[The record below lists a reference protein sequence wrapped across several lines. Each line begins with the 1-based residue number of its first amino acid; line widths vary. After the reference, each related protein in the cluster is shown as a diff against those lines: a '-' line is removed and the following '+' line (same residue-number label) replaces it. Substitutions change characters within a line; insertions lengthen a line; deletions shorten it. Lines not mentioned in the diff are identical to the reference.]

1 MFAIFIECTLKN
13 GKVFEQD
20 GGPVKFV
27 NDEADAKAFCGNPDN
42 EYLLKRYVGYK
53 SVEFIY
59 EEWGLAEFAEYCRER
74 FEELNERL
82 TSHIFG
88 E

>member
-1 MFAIFIECTLKN
+1 MFAIFMECTPKKGN
-13 GKVFEQD
+13 AFRP
-20 GGPVKFV
+20 GGVLKFV
-27 NDEADAKAFCGNPDN
+27 RDEADVKAFCGNPDN

-74 FEELNERL
+74 FETLNDRL